1 MAKQLKEKPM
11 PESKS
16 VIAAA
21 VIVACSLSSPTL
33 AQEASGVTGEVVSLD
48 EVEAGK
54 ITIKHAPIPD
64 VGIREDGTVSD
75 FRPKQRALFST
86 VKAGDKVRF
95 SVERVNGELTITK
108 IDRQ

>member
-1 MAKQLKEKPM
+1 M
-11 PESKS
+11 
-16 VIAAA
+16 VAAA
-21 VIVACSLSSPTL
+21 VIVSALLGAPTL
-33 AQEASGVTGEVVSLD
+33 AQQASGISGEVINLD

-64 VGIREDGTVSD
+64 VGIKEDGTVSD
-75 FRPKQRALFST
+75 FRPKERALFST